1 MTLARAQIALLN
13 RAVKEWVPTVYGAYH
28 FASRVLPLADGGKSP
43 FTHDRG
49 ARSATGRERSLL
61 PVLNKDEGE
70 DHVGQK
76 RTRRAS
82 EAFGVERLGDSL
94 QLVVWRSREWPDGG
108 VVQRPGYL
116 RSECRRDLIS
126 PIG

>member
-1 MTLARAQIALLN
+1 MTLARAQIALLD
-13 RAVKEWVPTVYGAYH
+13 RAVEEWVPTVYGAYH
-28 FASRVLPLADGGKSP
+28 FASRVLPLADSGKSR
-43 FTHDRG
+43 FTHDQG
-49 ARSATGRERSLL
+49 ARSATGRKRSLL

-94 QLVVWRSREWPDGG
+94 QLVVWRSREWADGG